1 MSLSLKGAKAIFPKH
16 QKTTHF
22 LTKYNLALFVLGA
35 IMLLVTVKRVFFGLD
50 IDEEYSVALIYRLGN
65 GDLPLKEMWEPHQT
79 SAILAA
85 PFAWAFMRV
94 TGGSEHLLIFLRVLG
109 AVFGAGTAVYWY
121 GTFKD
126 EFGKLS
132 SVATAFMIYIVL
144 PKWIQSPEF
153 NNMQIWLLVCALAS
167 VYGAM
172 RDEKP
177 WMAALTGIF
186 LTLEVLAYPSC
197 VSIFI
202 LFVVWAV
209 VKARKMIV
217 GLIVP
222 PVVAFAGFMAWLLS
236 KMSFGEVFKFLGYAF
251 KDDAHSEAIGS
262 KLLGQL
268 SDVPMLLLHLAV
280 YAAIGMIIYLIFFRK
295 SRDCDAV
302 TVIAL
307 AMVVAAFVDQF
318 VRWVVFRDVL
328 VGMGLSYVVLGACGC
343 VLCTKMQKGADRSFS
358 LLAMGSSLLAFLSVF
373 LLTNLKVNAVFVHLL
388 PGCLY
393 AVLMAAKLYGHRE
406 NRYVSAIAYAAALL
420 MLCVTAFSQLWLLRI
435 SNQGTYE
442 DIRLVRQKSL
452 YGSEKDVYL
461 EYTEGFASNDNYEL
475 LKAVVP
481 MGSKVL
487 YVGIHSMIY
496 TFNDYRVCSP
506 TTISTPVF
514 GQNVIDYFELNPD
527 KYPEYVVVSQGLEDE
542 YGIMTPEFKMWLSD
556 FAPDGPVA
564 ESEYIMIFKGD
575 E

>member
-1 MSLSLKGAKAIFPKH
+1 MNTPKTSRLSTEYRFVVWVLLTVALVVTAKRI
-16 QKTTHF
+16 
-22 LTKYNLALFVLGA
+22 
-35 IMLLVTVKRVFFGLD
+35 FFGLD

-79 SAILAA
+79 SAILVA
-85 PFAWAFMRV
+85 PFEWVFMHI
-94 TGGSEHLLIFLRVLG
+94 TGKSEHLLIFLRLLG
-109 AVFGAGTAVYWY
+109 AAFGAGTSAYWY
-121 GTFKD
+121 FTFKAD
-126 EFGKLS
+126 FGKFS
-132 SVATAFMIYIVL
+132 SILTAIMIYLVL

-153 NNMQIWLLVCALAS
+153 NNMQIWLLICALCS
-167 VYGAM
+167 LY
-172 RDEKP
+172 
-177 WMAALTGIF
+177 AALHRDDPWHAFLTGVF

-202 LFVVWAV
+202 LFVVWAMV
-209 VKARKMIV
+209 AGRKFLPGI
-217 GLIVP
+217 IVP
-222 PVVAFAGFMAWLLS
+222 PVLSFTAFMAFLLS
-236 KMSFGEVFKFLGYAF
+236 KMSLSEAFTFVGYAF
-251 KDDAHSEAIGS
+251 KDDAHSMALTL
-262 KLLGQL
+262 KLSQQL
-268 SDVPMLLLHLAV
+268 SDLPRLLLHLAA
-280 YAAIGMIIYLIFFRK
+280 YAALGLIAYLLNTKRSKENAFLIIA
-295 SRDCDAV
+295 SV
-302 TVIAL
+302 SVIASFL
-307 AMVVAAFVDQF
+307 DQF
-318 VRWVVFRDVL
+318 VRWAFLRDEL
-328 VGMGLSYVVLGACGC
+328 VGMGLYYVVLGVVGWF
-343 VLCTKMQKGADRSFS
+343 LCTKMQKGADRSFS

-406 NRYVSAIAYAAALL
+406 NRYVRAIAYAAALS

-452 YGSEKDVYL
+452 YGAEKDVYL
-461 EYTEGFASNDNYEL
+461 EYTEGYAANDNFEL

-496 TFNDYRVCSP
+496 TFNDYKVCSP

-514 GQNVIDYFELNPD
+514 GQNVIDYFEYNPD
-527 KYPEYVVVSQGLEDE
+527 KYPEYVVVSQGLVDE

-564 ESEYIMIFKGD
+564 ESEYIMMFEGD